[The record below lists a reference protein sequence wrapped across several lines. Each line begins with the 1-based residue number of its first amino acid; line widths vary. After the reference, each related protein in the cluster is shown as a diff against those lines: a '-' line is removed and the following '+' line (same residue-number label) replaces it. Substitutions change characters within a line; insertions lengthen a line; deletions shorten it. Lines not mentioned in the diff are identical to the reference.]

1 LPFWCI
7 AAGISNVAIDQIERA
22 ARRRKNRGK
31 NPISE
36 LFAFFLIADDAVC
49 TSAKGCFDRIS

>member
-7 AAGISNVAIDQIERA
+7 AAGISNVAIDQIEPA
-22 ARRRKNRGK
+22 ARRRKNGDK

-36 LFAFFLIADDAVC
+36 LFDSFLIADDALC
-49 TSAKGCFDRIS
+49 ISAKGCFDRIS